1 MKVLKLFIQHQ
12 GKHIMNFFFFIFP
25 QKWTKI
31 IQNTINFIFNVG
43 NQISKFG
50 KIIKS
55 SSNKLAKEVDN
66 SISTFNF
73 KLVNMVKCNASN
85 NNP

>member
-1 MKVLKLFIQHQ
+1 MNYFVLHISLKMEENNS
-12 GKHIMNFFFFIFP
+12 KHHKPHFQCWKPN
-25 QKWTKI
+25 KKI
-31 IQNTINFIFNVG
+31 W
-43 NQISKFG
+43 K
-50 KIIKS
+50 KKIKS